1 MKRMLSIA
9 VVTVGV
15 TGLFGTGWVLAQ
27 SQSMSMSGSSGS
39 GSSGSGAGMGSVGGW
54 SLAPEPST
62 KKKVTGA
69 KTSAGGT
76 AVATTSRTPS
86 GAWSVEAPPAPASKL
101 AAGTP
106 APAVGTAVASNAA
119 HPVLDLPDAKSAKI
133 EVKNLDNGVT
143 ITFTSSDR
151 ATAARLQKMGQA
163 MRLMHEAMSP

>member
-15 TGLFGTGWVLAQ
+15 TGLLGTGWVLAQ
-27 SQSMSMSGSSGS
+27 SMSMSGGSGS

-54 SLAPEPST
+54 SLAPEPTT
-62 KKKVTGA
+62 KKRVAGA
-69 KTSAGGT
+69 KTNGGGT
-76 AVATTSRTPS
+76 AVATSGAPPS
-86 GAWSVEAPPAPASKL
+86 GAWSVVARPAPARKP

-106 APAVGTAVASNAA
+106 APAEGTVVASNAA
-119 HPVLDLPDAKSAKI
+119 RPVLDLPDAKSAKI

-143 ITFTSSDR
+143 ITFTSTDR